1 MFNIF
6 VKYRIFL
13 FNLKTLKFYSFDG
26 SPVLIPVWNI
36 NTRYSTCA
44 CVLWNWN
51 WEILNFKLKVYSVSV
66 IGDVQLRKR
75 FPGNAQSPVQAQGQ
89 TLSHRGR
96 CCRFWHILH
105 VWEKVSLFAHQ
116 RAKWHQNLMA
126 LLTQSLNIKALNK
139 VFDMTISPFTLISLT
154 RWHM

>member
-75 FPGNAQSPVQAQGQ
+75 FPGNAQSPVQILTEGYFSDSRGTTIRLGGDSSDLAVVGEVSDNHADIRSSAKNWNQESAMYMYLSPSIIPLRFAW
-89 TLSHRGR
+89 TLG
-96 CCRFWHILH
+96 
-105 VWEKVSLFAHQ
+105 
-116 RAKWHQNLMA
+116 
-126 LLTQSLNIKALNK
+126 T
-139 VFDMTISPFTLISLT
+139 
-154 RWHM
+154 